1 MKPSSRRAALDA
13 LGALKSR
20 LQDGKCREVNG
31 CSWNWRPE
39 AVNDMDYG
47 GWLVDL
53 ANHKTLLKGGCL
65 CPYAFLEDHQKLFL
79 NILIE
84 VFIAGV
90 VEPAL

>member
-1 MKPSSRRAALDA
+1 
-13 LGALKSR
+13 
-20 LQDGKCREVNG
+20 
-31 CSWNWRPE
+31 
-39 AVNDMDYG
+39 MDYG